1 MVVNQ
6 WSSRW
11 WHEVAMERAES
22 SSHLNEHVSKF
33 PTSGMMRGSRVG
45 THLVFP
51 IFLKSLVHLLMSG
64 GRRMELDGSNVNGI
78 AVVVVHRRY
87 FWIISTSS

>member
-33 PTSGMMRGSRVG
+33 PTSGMMRVSRVG
-45 THLVFP
+45 PHLVFP
-51 IFLKSLVHLLMSG
+51 TYLKALVHLLMSG
-64 GRRMELDGSNVNGI
+64 GRRMEFGESNVTGIEII
-78 AVVVVHRRY
+78 AVHVRE
-87 FWIISTSS
+87 FWLI